1 MYVKAPAK
9 INLYL
14 DVLGKRENGYHN
26 LDMVMIPL
34 ELHDTID
41 FEKIPNAHYTHIVSD
56 TIERQIINHNSIYR
70 THELLVKDYDYKQNF
85 IIKVHKEIP
94 IYAGM
99 GGGSANA
106 AAALRAFKKY
116 GKLKMNEE
124 EEINF
129 CLKIGAD
136 VPFCSKNVPAHVEGI
151 GEKITPI
158 KMKKQYNVLVIKP
171 KQGLSTK
178 DVFSACDKYEL
189 KHGNVEDVIKALE
202 TGNDELL
209 AKSMFNALEDV
220 SMDLCPEVKQVK
232 EMLKKDG
239 FKCVLMTGSG
249 SCVYALTTNYTLAVS
264 KYIKYERKGFEVY
277 LTKTLKTKIKWFLF
291 NATAKTFISMMN

>member
-14 DVLGKRENGYHN
+14 DVLGKREDGYHD
-26 LDMVMIPL
+26 LDMVMLPL

-41 FEKIPNAHYTHIVSD
+41 FEKVPNARYTHIVSD

-70 THELLVKDYDYKQNF
+70 THELLVKEYNFDQNY
-85 IIKVHKEIP
+85 IIRVHKEIP

-106 AAALRAFKKY
+106 AAALRHFLKHS
-116 GKLKMNEE
+116 KLKLSEE
-124 EEINF
+124 EQIKF

-136 VPFCSKNVPAHVEGI
+136 VPFCLKNVPAHVEGI

-158 KMKKQYNVLVIKP
+158 KVKKQYSVLVIKP

-178 DVFSACDKYEL
+178 EVFTACDKYEL
-189 KHGNVEDVIKALE
+189 KHGNVKDVIKALE
-202 TGNDELL
+202 TGDDQLL
-209 AKSMFNALEDV
+209 AKSLFNSLEDV
-220 SMDLCPEVKQVK
+220 SIDLCPEVGKIK

-249 SCVYALTTNYTLAVS
+249 SCVYALTINATLALT
-264 KYIKYERKGFEVY
+264 KFLKYEHKGYEVY
-277 LTKTLKTKIKWFLF
+277 LTKTAKCKKWFLLS
-291 NATAKTFISMMN
+291 ASAKMFISMMN

>member
-14 DVLGKRENGYHN
+14 DVLGKRDNGYHD
-26 LDMVMIPL
+26 LDMVMLPL

-41 FEKIPNAHYTHIVSD
+41 FERVPNAHYTHIVSD

-106 AAALRAFKKY
+106 AAAFRTFKRY
-116 GKLKMNEE
+116 GKLKLTEE
-124 EEINF
+124 EDIKF
-129 CLKIGAD
+129 CLQIGAD
-136 VPFCSKNVPAHVEGI
+136 VPFCLKNVPAHVEGI

-158 KMKKQYNVLVIKP
+158 LMKKQYNVLIIKP

-178 DVFSACDKYEL
+178 EVFQESDKYEL
-189 KHGNVEDVIKALE
+189 KHGNVNDVIKALE
-202 TGNDELL
+202 TGDDELL
-209 AKSMFNALEDV
+209 AKSMFNSLEEV
-220 SMDLCPEVKQVK
+220 SMKLCPEVKQVK
-232 EMLKKDG
+232 EMMKKDG

-249 SCVYALTTNYTLAVS
+249 SCVFALTTNYTLAAA
-264 KYIKYERKGFEVY
+264 KYLKYERKGYEVF
-277 LTKTLKTKIKWFLF
+277 LTKTAKTKQK
-291 NATAKTFISMMN
+291 

>member
-14 DVLGKRENGYHN
+14 DVLGKREDGYHD
-26 LDMVMIPL
+26 LDMVMLPL

-41 FEKIPNAHYTHIVSD
+41 FEKIPTARYTHIVCD
-56 TIERQIINHNSIYR
+56 TIERQFINHNSIYR

-85 IIKVHKEIP
+85 IIRVHKEIP

-99 GGGSANA
+99 GGGSSNA
-106 AAALRAFKKY
+106 AAAFRVFMKQ
-116 GKLKMNEE
+116 GKLKLTEE
-124 EEINF
+124 EQIKF
-129 CLKIGAD
+129 CLQIGAD
-136 VPFCSKNVPAHVEGI
+136 VPFCLKNVPAHVEGI

-158 KMKKQYNVLVIKP
+158 KIKKQYNVLIIKP

-178 DVFSACDKYEL
+178 DVFNACDKYEL
-189 KHGNVEDVIKALE
+189 KHGNVQDVIKALE
-202 TGNDELL
+202 TGDDALL
-209 AKSMFNALEDV
+209 AKSMFNSLEEV
-220 SMDLCPEVKQVK
+220 SMDLCPEVKEVK

-249 SCVYALTTNYTLAVS
+249 SCVYALTTNSTLAFS
-264 KYIKYERKGFEVY
+264 KYIKYERKGYEVY
-277 LTKTLKTKIKWFLF
+277 LTKT
-291 NATAKTFISMMN
+291 AKSKK